1 MAQPLTSEEEIRYTE
16 IIDGI
21 LATAD
26 LETVTRK
33 KIRLGLQAELGG
45 KDLNEQRVTPPLVI
59 LPWHDICTCRL
70 PEHSGT
76 HHYQDAI
83 KALIEQRFDAIS
95 SAAAP
100 ADTVAPDSN
109 APLSPP
115 NGYTNGHDG
124 AIKDE
129 DDVNGG
135 EIKVSTQPPK
145 KKQRKEQSTDTE
157 DADARLAAL
166 LQAEEN
172 QRTRTTRGGGA
183 KAAPKKKK
191 KPATKKKSEKR
202 VRPEDDSDV
211 DGSDEPSPKKRKA
224 GGGFQKPFNLSYP
237 LAELCGES
245 QLSRPQVVK
254 KLWAHIKEKQL
265 QDPNDGRQILC
276 DESMQ
281 AVFKMTK
288 VDMFQMNKLVGNH
301 LYPVEE
307 GA

>member
-1 MAQPLTSEEEIRYTE
+1 MAQPLTAAEEIRYTE

-33 KIRLGLQAELGG
+33 KIRLGLQSALGG
-45 KDLNEQRVTPPLVI
+45 RDLNEQR
-59 LPWHDICTCRL
+59 
-70 PEHSGT
+70 
-76 HHYQDAI
+76 DAI

-95 SAAAP
+95 TGPAP
-100 ADTVAPDSN
+100 ADGDAP
-109 APLSPP
+109 PSPP
-115 NGYTNGHDG
+115 ETYTNGHDY
-124 AIKDE
+124 ATKDE
-129 DDVNGG
+129 DDVNDG

-145 KKQRKEQSTDTE
+145 KKQRKEQSADTE
-157 DADARLAAL
+157 DADAKLAAL

-191 KPATKKKSEKR
+191 KKPAKKSDKR
-202 VRPEDDSDV
+202 VRSEDDSDV
-211 DGSDEPSPKKRKA
+211 DGSGDPSPKKRKA

-245 QLSRPQVVK
+245 QVSRGEDGHVDDGEDDAPQLLVWDDGRLSRPQVVK
-254 KLWAHIKEKQL
+254 KLWAHIKENSL
-265 QDPNDGRQILC
+265 QDPADKRQIIC
-276 DESMQ
+276 DESMM
-281 AVFKMTK
+281 AVFKVAK

-307 GA
+307 AA

>member
-1 MAQPLTSEEEIRYTE
+1 MAQPLTAEEEARYTD

-33 KIRLGLQAELGG
+33 KIRLGLQSALGG
-45 KDLNEQRVTPPLVI
+45 KDLNEQKVADPLA
-59 LPWHDICTCRL
+59 LLAWHDN
-70 PEHSGT
+70 
-76 HHYQDAI
+76 AI
-83 KALIEQRFDAIS
+83 KALIEERFDAIS
-95 SAAAP
+95 SGAAP
-100 ADTVAPDSN
+100 NPPAAVFPESN

-115 NGYTNGHDG
+115 NGFLNGHED

-129 DDVNGG
+129 PGVNGD
-135 EIKVSTQPPK
+135 EIKVSTQLPK

-191 KPATKKKSEKR
+191 KPAPKKKSEKR

-211 DGSDEPSPKKRKA
+211 DGTDGASPKKRKA
-224 GGGFQKPFNLSYP
+224 GGGFQKPFNLSFP

-254 KLWAHIKEKQL
+254 KLWEHIKDKQL
-265 QDPNDGRQILC
+265 QDPSDKRQILC
-276 DESMQ
+276 DERMQ
-281 AVFKMTK
+281 AVFKLTK

-307 GA
+307 GT

>member
-1 MAQPLTSEEEIRYTE
+1 MHVTAEEEARYTE

-45 KDLNEQRVTPPLVI
+45 RDLDAQK
-59 LPWHDICTCRL
+59 
-70 PEHSGT
+70 
-76 HHYQDAI
+76 DAI

-95 SAAAP
+95 AAAAP
-100 ADTVAPDSN
+100 ADAVVYDSN
-109 APLSPP
+109 HPP
-115 NGYTNGHDG
+115 FNGYTNGDDYVT
-124 AIKDE
+124 KDE
-129 DDVNGG
+129 SDANGG

-145 KKQRKEQSTDTE
+145 KKPRKEQSTDTE
-157 DADARLAAL
+157 DADAKLAAL
-166 LQAEEN
+166 LQAQEN
-172 QRTRTTRGGGA
+172 RRTRTTRGGGA

-191 KPATKKKSEKR
+191 AAPKKKSEKR
-202 VRPEDDSDV
+202 VRSEDDSDV
-211 DGSDEPSPKKRKA
+211 DGSDASSPKKRKA

-237 LAELCGES
+237 LAELCGEA

-254 KLWAHIKEKQL
+254 KLWAHIKEHQL
-265 QDPNDGRQILC
+265 QDPNDKRQILC
-276 DESMQ
+276 DEKMQ
-281 AVFKMTK
+281 AVFKVAK

>member
-1 MAQPLTSEEEIRYTE
+1 MTQPLTAEEEVRYTE

-45 KDLNEQRVTPPLVI
+45 RDLEDQR
-59 LPWHDICTCRL
+59 
-70 PEHSGT
+70 S
-76 HHYQDAI
+76 AI

-95 SAAAP
+95 AAAAP
-100 ADTVAPDSN
+100 ADTAAPDSN
-109 APLSPP
+109 HSP
-115 NGYTNGHDG
+115 NGYTNG
-124 AIKDE
+124 
-129 DDVNGG
+129 DDYATKNESDTNGG

-145 KKQRKEQSTDTE
+145 KKPRKEQSTVTE
-157 DADARLAAL
+157 DADAKLAAM
-166 LQAEEN
+166 LQAQEN

-183 KAAPKKKK
+183 KPAPKKKK
-191 KPATKKKSEKR
+191 AAPKKKSEKR
-202 VRPEDDSDV
+202 VRSEDDSDAEGS
-211 DGSDEPSPKKRKA
+211 DGSSPKKRKA

-254 KLWAHIKEKQL
+254 KLWAHIKANEL
-265 QDPNDGRQILC
+265 QDPNDKRQILC
-276 DESMQ
+276 DDKMQ
-281 AVFKMTK
+281 AVFKVAK

>member
-1 MAQPLTSEEEIRYTE
+1 MAQPLTAEEEIRYTE

-33 KIRLGLQAELGG
+33 KIRLGLQAALGG
-45 KDLNEQRVTPPLVI
+45 KDLNEQR
-59 LPWHDICTCRL
+59 
-70 PEHSGT
+70 
-76 HHYQDAI
+76 DAI

-95 SAAAP
+95 SATAP
-100 ADTVAPDSN
+100 ADTAAPDSN
-109 APLSPP
+109 TPLSPP
-115 NGYTNGHDG
+115 NGYTNGHDDT
-124 AIKDE
+124 IKDE
-129 DDVNGG
+129 DDINGG

-145 KKQRKEQSTDTE
+145 KKQRKEQSADTE
-157 DADARLAAL
+157 DADARLAAM

-191 KPATKKKSEKR
+191 KSAATKKKSEKR
-202 VRPEDDSDV
+202 VRQEDDSDV

-237 LAELCGES
+237 LAELCGEP

-265 QDPNDGRQILC
+265 QDPSDKRQILC

-281 AVFKMTK
+281 AVFKVTK

>member
-1 MAQPLTSEEEIRYTE
+1 MSQPLTAEEEIRYTE

-33 KIRLGLQAELGG
+33 KIRSGLQAQLGG
-45 KDLNEQRVTPPLVI
+45 RDLNEQR
-59 LPWHDICTCRL
+59 
-70 PEHSGT
+70 
-76 HHYQDAI
+76 DAI
-83 KALIEQRFDAIS
+83 KALIEKRFDAIS
-95 SAAAP
+95 AAAP
-100 ADTVAPDSN
+100 TTDAIAPELL
-109 APLSPP
+109 APPSPP
-115 NGYTNGHDG
+115 NVYLNGHDDRV
-124 AIKDE
+124 KDE
-129 DDVNGG
+129 PDADGG
-135 EIKVSTQPPK
+135 EINVSIQPPK
-145 KKQRKEQSTDTE
+145 KKQRKEPGTGTE
-157 DADARLAAL
+157 DADAKLAAL

-191 KPATKKKSEKR
+191 KPASKKKSDKR
-202 VRPEDDSDV
+202 IRPEDDSDV
-211 DGSDEPSPKKRKA
+211 DGDEEPSPKKRKA

-237 LAELCGES
+237 LAELCGEP

-254 KLWAHIKEKQL
+254 KLWEHIKENNL
-265 QDPNDGRQILC
+265 QDPNDKRQILC
-276 DESMQ
+276 DERMQ
-281 AVFKMTK
+281 AVFKLAK

>member
-1 MAQPLTSEEEIRYTE
+1 MSQPLTAEEETRYTK
-16 IIDGI
+16 IIDNI
-21 LATAD
+21 LAIAD

-45 KDLNEQRVTPPLVI
+45 KDLNEQR
-59 LPWHDICTCRL
+59 
-70 PEHSGT
+70 
-76 HHYQDAI
+76 DAI

-95 SAAAP
+95 AAAAP
-100 ADTVAPDSN
+100 ADPTVSDPHAPS
-109 APLSPP
+109 SPP
-115 NGYTNGHDG
+115 NGYLNGHGDG
-124 AIKDE
+124 VKDE
-129 DDVNGG
+129 SDVNGG

-145 KKQRKEQSTDTE
+145 KKQRKEPSADTE
-157 DADARLAAL
+157 DADAKLAAL

-191 KPATKKKSEKR
+191 KPAPKKKSDKR
-202 VRPEDDSDV
+202 VRQEDDSDV
-211 DGSDEPSPKKRKA
+211 DEGDEPSPKKRKA

-237 LAELCGES
+237 LAELCGE
-245 QLSRPQVVK
+245 PQVSKIPGISNLAGPNLECPGHLVVK
-254 KLWAHIKEKQL
+254 KLWEHIKENQL
-265 QDPNDGRQILC
+265 QDPSDKRQIIC
-276 DESMQ
+276 DERMQ
-281 AVFKMTK
+281 AVFKLAK

>member
-1 MAQPLTSEEEIRYTE
+1 MTQPLTPEEEIRYTE

-45 KDLNEQRVTPPLVI
+45 RDLNEQRN
-59 LPWHDICTCRL
+59 
-70 PEHSGT
+70 
-76 HHYQDAI
+76 AI

-95 SAAAP
+95 ATAAP
-100 ADTVAPDSN
+100 ASTVVPDVN
-109 APLSPP
+109 VPPSPP
-115 NGYTNGHDG
+115 NGYTNGHDH
-124 AIKDE
+124 AVKE
-129 DDVNGG
+129 ELDVNGG

-145 KKQRKEQSTDTE
+145 KKPRKEQSTDTE
-157 DADARLAAL
+157 DADAKLAAL

-191 KPATKKKSEKR
+191 PAPKKKSDKR

-211 DGSDEPSPKKRKA
+211 DGSEEPSPKKRKA

-237 LAELCGES
+237 LAELCGEP

-265 QDPNDGRQILC
+265 QDPSDKRQILC
-276 DESMQ
+276 DERMQ
-281 AVFKMTK
+281 AVFKLTK

-307 GA
+307 TA

>member
-1 MAQPLTSEEEIRYTE
+1 MSQSLTAGEEIRYTE
-16 IIDGI
+16 IIDRI
-21 LATAD
+21 LTTAD

-45 KDLNEQRVTPPLVI
+45 KDLNEQR
-59 LPWHDICTCRL
+59 
-70 PEHSGT
+70 
-76 HHYQDAI
+76 DAI

-95 SAAAP
+95 AAAAP
-100 ADTVAPDSN
+100 ADAVVSDSN
-109 APLSPP
+109 APLSPA
-115 NGYTNGHDG
+115 NGYSNGHDAAG
-124 AIKDE
+124 
-129 DDVNGG
+129 DDIEVNGG
-135 EIKVSTQPPK
+135 EIKVSIPPPK
-145 KKQRKEQSTDTE
+145 KKHRKEESVDTE
-157 DADARLAAL
+157 DADAKLAAL

-191 KPATKKKSEKR
+191 PAPKKKSDKR

-224 GGGFQKPFNLSYP
+224 GGGFQKPFNLSYH
-237 LAELCGES
+237 LAELCGEP

-254 KLWAHIKEKQL
+254 KLWEHIKENQL
-265 QDPNDGRQILC
+265 QDPSDKRQILC
-276 DESMQ
+276 DERMQ
-281 AVFKMTK
+281 AVFKLSK